1 MKLRPAA
8 LGLAGCAS
16 IALTLACS
24 ACGKRDDGPQLAPS
38 ASALAVSKAA
48 PSAPAGSV
56 WHFAIDPQART
67 HVEMP
72 GLKENIKGDTSAGA
86 GTLDV
91 VPADLAQSRGLIKI
105 DLSTFATHTFGNDD
119 DATQTKHARTWLEV
133 VVDGQTNDS
142 MRWADFAVRSIDG
155 LSASDVTKVPAAHEG
170 DTDVRRV
177 TMTVHGDLLVH
188 GHKVQKDDAVEVAF
202 RYAPGSPADAKPVRI
217 EMKSKQPMRVV
228 LKEHDVSPRDTQG
241 KIAAW
246 TTNLIAKVAETA
258 DVTVD
263 LAATPAP

>member
-1 MKLRPAA
+1 MKLRLA
-8 LGLAGCAS
+8 LALAGGAS
-16 IALTLACS
+16 MAVNVSCS
-24 ACGKRDDGPQLAPS
+24 KRDDGPQLAPS
-38 ASALAVSKAA
+38 ASALAVSKTEPSA
-48 PSAPAGSV
+48 PSASV
-56 WHFAIDPQART
+56 WHFAIDPQARA

-72 GLKENIKGDTSAGA
+72 GLKENIKGDTTA
-86 GTLDV
+86 GTGNLDI
-91 VPADLAQSRGLIKI
+91 VPANLAESRGQVRIDLA
-105 DLSTFATHTFGNDD
+105 TFATHTFGNDD

-142 MRWADFAVRSIDG
+142 MRWADFAIRSIDA
-155 LSASDVTKVPAAHEG
+155 LSASDVSKVPVVREG

-188 GHKVQKDDAVEVAF
+188 GHRVEKEDAVEVAF
-202 RYAPGSPADAKPVRI
+202 RYAPGASAEAKPLRI
-217 EMKSKQPMRVV
+217 EMKSRQPMRLV
-228 LKEHDVSPRDTQG
+228 LKEHDVRPRDTQG

>member
-1 MKLRPAA
+1 MNLRLS

-16 IALTLACS
+16 IAVMAACN
-24 ACGKRDDGPQLAPS
+24 KKDDGPGLAPS
-38 ASALAVSKAA
+38 ASALAVSKTE
-48 PSAPAGSV
+48 PSAPSGSV
-56 WHFAIDPQART
+56 WHFAVDPQART

-72 GLKENIKGDTSAGA
+72 GLKENIKGDTTA
-86 GTLDV
+86 GTGNLDI
-91 VPADLAQSRGLIKI
+91 VPMNLAESRGLVRI

-133 VVDGQTNDS
+133 VVGGQTSDS
-142 MRWADFAVRSIDG
+142 MRWADFAIRSIDG
-155 LSASDVTKVPAAHEG
+155 LSAADLTKVAAVRDG
-170 DTDVRRV
+170 DSDVRRV

-188 GHKVQKDDAVEVAF
+188 GHKVEKEDAVEVAF
-202 RYAPGSPADAKPVRI
+202 RYAPGAPAEARPVRI

-228 LKEHDVSPRDTQG
+228 LKEHDVRPRDTEG

>member
-1 MKLRPAA
+1 MKLRLAA
-8 LGLAGCAS
+8 VLAGCAS
-16 IALTLACS
+16 IAAMASCS
-24 ACGKRDDGPQLAPS
+24 KKDDGPQLAPS
-38 ASALAVSKAA
+38 ASALAVSKTE
-48 PSAPAGSV
+48 PSAPAGAV
-56 WHFAIDPQART
+56 WHFAVDPQART

-72 GLKENIKGDTSAGA
+72 GLKENIKADTTAGT
-86 GTLDV
+86 GTLDI
-91 VPADLAQSRGLIKI
+91 VPANLADSRGLVRI

-133 VVDGQTNDS
+133 VVDGRTSDS
-142 MRWADFAVRSIDG
+142 MRWADFAIRSIDG
-155 LSASDVTKVPAAHEG
+155 LSATDLTKVPAAREG
-170 DTDVRRV
+170 DSDVRRV

-188 GHKVQKDDAVEVAF
+188 GHKVEKEDAVEVAF
-202 RYAPGSPADAKPVRI
+202 RYAPGASAEAKPGRI
-217 EMKSKQPMRVV
+217 EMKSKHPMRVV